1 LSNEATKL
9 ATNLKAETKNI
20 KLPGLSIHV
29 LNCSFHYLTGK
40 QQEHITKIILHD
52 FLQKNISNDIDPL
65 DHIII
70 CLPATF
76 DLTTQQLLKQ
86 FHFLKMKLNASNAKY
101 ISDAMLTISRRLPDK
116 IFLKHYLDLVCNEQ
130 FQKLG
135 ITANKEILR
144 LLNEYASDS
153 SLLKSVLKPL
163 WDSRPHEDVR
173 ACLILT
179 LLNFINKLQ
188 SKEDKTLVWKILEE
202 AADDNYLPV
211 VQSLFSAHR

>member
-1 LSNEATKL
+1 L
-9 ATNLKAETKNI
+9 ATNLKAKTKNI

-52 FLQKNISNDIDPL
+52 FLQDKEVTNPKKLKSLRVLHRLTHTYDQSLRWLVVSQNNISNDIDPL

-70 CLPATF
+70 CLPVTL

-135 ITANKEILR
+135 K
-144 LLNEYASDS
+144 LNS
-153 SLLKSVLKPL
+153 SRMRS
-163 WDSRPHEDVR
+163 
-173 ACLILT
+173 
-179 LLNFINKLQ
+179 
-188 SKEDKTLVWKILEE
+188 
-202 AADDNYLPV
+202 Y
-211 VQSLFSAHR
+211 